1 MSKEAECTLD
11 NVTIPKES
19 ADIIAKN
26 QKLLEEVV
34 GPAIKKADEV
44 KSMAALEK
52 VMCEITDDLLEKIE
66 DSVPA
71 EEKDLMN
78 AFLIMSL
85 SIQYFKTT
93 AHVHDKK

>member
-1 MSKEAECTLD
+1 
-11 NVTIPKES
+11 
-19 ADIIAKN
+19 
-26 QKLLEEVV
+26 
-34 GPAIKKADEV
+34 
-44 KSMAALEK
+44 
-52 VMCEITDDLLEKIE
+52 LLEKIE